1 EHAGHTVIL
10 AVDGDEA
17 LDLYEQ
23 ERPDIALL
31 DFNMPN
37 LTGIEVI
44 KAIRIMEPTGEHLP
58 MILLSASVTTEAR
71 EKAKSAG
78 ADEFVGKPYE
88 AAALLQTIDRL
99 ARRKARTTTLAG
111 RRKTTEPVVDFEV
124 PLVDSRRMA
133 EIESIARDSTFL
145 VELLRGFKTDV
156 EAIFGRLDI
165 FVASGQW
172 GAVHDLMHSLKGAAV
187 GVGAQQL
194 AARCDEFDAA
204 VSADQTGQL
213 AKRKTELRQCFDAT
227 LVQLNSYT

>member
-1 EHAGHTVIL
+1 
-10 AVDGDEA
+10 
-17 LDLYEQ
+17 
-23 ERPDIALL
+23 
-31 DFNMPN
+31 
-37 LTGIEVI
+37 
-44 KAIRIMEPTGEHLP
+44 
-58 MILLSASVTTEAR
+58 
-71 EKAKSAG
+71 
-78 ADEFVGKPYE
+78 
-88 AAALLQTIDRL
+88 
-99 ARRKARTTTLAG
+99 
-111 RRKTTEPVVDFEV
+111 
-124 PLVDSRRMA
+124 MA

-145 VELLRGFKTDV
+145 VEFLRGFKTDV

-227 LVQLNSYT
+227 LVQPLRVARHRNRGEQFLDLRFLNRHVRQPILRLN